1 MKTNLPVT
9 NVEHRYPKGKIIVSR
24 TDLKGVITHANDT
37 FVEISGFSR
46 EELIGKSHNVVRH
59 PDMPPEAF
67 EDLWTTIK
75 AGRPWRGMVK
85 NRCKNGD
92 HYWVKALV
100 VQVRNQQQTL
110 GYMSVRTE
118 PTRKEV
124 ESAERLYRDVREK
137 RCAYRKSRNFVSH
150 IMHFVSFEVRQA
162 IFSASMALLGVGA
175 AAAGLAGWT
184 IAAWIL
190 ALLGVVLAGSNSVF
204 ILYTVSRPL
213 RKAVE
218 YFDRI
223 AQGDLDNDI
232 EVTALDQTGRV
243 LASLATTQAHLRVI
257 IDEIQSSIEVL
268 EKRCSELETEV
279 EQVSTHSRSQ
289 SDRIAQVSVA
299 MEEVSVSVTEVAKS
313 AEGTADSAQS
323 TLEIVNEG
331 NQRMA
336 QSLSNTDQVVTAVQ
350 TSSQGIDRLSEAIGS
365 VGAVT
370 RIIKEIAEQTNLL
383 ALNAA
388 IEAARAGEHGRGFA
402 VVADEVRKLAERT
415 ARSTEDIDR
424 MVADIQGTTASA
436 VEAMR
441 VAADRVGEGRN
452 LIGETYESFKK
463 ITDASTEVNR
473 MSNHIA
479 AAAKEQS
486 TATEEVAKSTEHMS
500 ELIERNTA
508 SLQHVVQ
515 AVDGLRRAAGQLHGL
530 VAHFNA

>member
-1 MKTNLPVT
+1 MKTNLPIT
-9 NVEHRYPKGKIIVSR
+9 NIEHRYPQGKIIVSK
-24 TDLKGVITHANDT
+24 TDLKGLITHANDT

-46 EELIGKSHNVVRH
+46 DELVGKSHNLVRH
-59 PDMPPEAF
+59 PDMPAEAF

-75 AGRPWRGMVK
+75 SGRPWRGMVK

-100 VQVRNQQQTL
+100 VPVRNQHQTL

-118 PTRKEV
+118 PTRREV
-124 ESAERLYRDVREK
+124 EKAERLYRDVREK
-137 RCAYRKSRNFVSH
+137 RRSLRKSRSLYSRILHHVP
-150 IMHFVSFEVRQA
+150 FETRQA
-162 IFSASMALLGVGA
+162 LFSASMALLAVGA
-175 AAAGLAGWT
+175 AAAGLAGWNV
-184 IAAWIL
+184 AAWTM
-190 ALLGVVLAGSNSVF
+190 AFAGAVLAASNSVF
-204 ILYTVSRPL
+204 ILRTVSRPL

-218 YFDRI
+218 HFDRI
-223 AQGDLDNDI
+223 AQGKLDDDI
-232 EVTALDQTGRV
+232 EVSGLDQTGRV

-257 IDEIQSSIEVL
+257 IDDIQGSVEVL
-268 EKRCSELETEV
+268 EKRCTELETEV

-289 SDRIAQVSVA
+289 SDRITQVSVA

-313 AEGTADSAQS
+313 AEGTAASAQS
-323 TLEIVNEG
+323 TLEIVSEG

-350 TSSQGIDRLSEAIGS
+350 TSSQGIDRLSEAIQN

-424 MVADIQGTTASA
+424 MVADIHGTTASA

-452 LIGETYESFKK
+452 MIGETYESFKK
-463 ITDASTEVNR
+463 ITEASTEVNR

-486 TATEEVAKSTEHMS
+486 TATEEVARSTEHMS

-515 AVDGLRRAAGQLHGL
+515 AVDGLRQAAGQLHGL

>member
-1 MKTNLPVT
+1 M
-9 NVEHRYPKGKIIVSR
+9 
-24 TDLKGVITHANDT
+24 
-37 FVEISGFSR
+37 
-46 EELIGKSHNVVRH
+46 
-59 PDMPPEAF
+59 
-67 EDLWTTIK
+67 
-75 AGRPWRGMVK
+75 
-85 NRCKNGD
+85 
-92 HYWVKALV
+92 
-100 VQVRNQQQTL
+100 
-110 GYMSVRTE
+110 
-118 PTRKEV
+118 
-124 ESAERLYRDVREK
+124 
-137 RCAYRKSRNFVSH
+137 
-150 IMHFVSFEVRQA
+150 
-162 IFSASMALLGVGA
+162 
-175 AAAGLAGWT
+175 
-184 IAAWIL
+184 
-190 ALLGVVLAGSNSVF
+190 
-204 ILYTVSRPL
+204 
-213 RKAVE
+213 
-218 YFDRI
+218 
-223 AQGDLDNDI
+223 DNDI

>member
-9 NVEHRYPKGKIIVSR
+9 NVEHPYPKGRIVVSR
-24 TDLKGVITHANDT
+24 TDLRGVITYANET
-37 FVEISGFSR
+37 FVELSGFTR
-46 EELIGKSHNVVRH
+46 DELVGRNHNLVRH

-67 EDLWTTIK
+67 EDLWATIK
-75 AGRPWRGMVK
+75 TGRPWRGMVK

-100 VQVRNQQQTL
+100 VPVRNEQQTL

-118 PTRKEV
+118 PTRREV
-124 ESAERLYRDVREK
+124 EAAERLYRDVREK
-137 RCAYRKSRNFVSH
+137 RRGLRRSRTLVSR
-150 IMHFVSFEVRQA
+150 IMHHVPFETRQA
-162 IFSASMALLGVGA
+162 IFSASMALFAIGA
-175 AAAGLAGWT
+175 AAAGLAGWSV
-184 IAAWIL
+184 AAWAL
-190 ALLGVVLAGSNSVF
+190 ASASVVFAGANSVF
-204 ILYTVSRPL
+204 IVFTVSRPL
-213 RKAVE
+213 RRAVE
-218 YFDRI
+218 HFDRI
-223 AQGDLDNDI
+223 AQGKLGDDI
-232 EVTALDQTGRV
+232 EVSGLDQTGRV

-257 IDEIQSSIEVL
+257 IDEIQRSIDVL
-268 EKRCSELETEV
+268 EARCTELETEV
-279 EQVSTHSRSQ
+279 EQVSAHSRSQ

-313 AEGTADSAQS
+313 AEGTAESAQS
-323 TLEIVNEG
+323 TLETVNEG

-336 QSLSNTDQVVTAVQ
+336 QSLSNTDLVVSAVQ
-350 TSSQGIDRLSEAIGS
+350 TSSQGIDRLSEAILN

-424 MVADIQGTTASA
+424 MVADIQGTTATA
-436 VEAMR
+436 VESMR

-463 ITDASTEVNR
+463 ITEASTEVNR

-479 AAAKEQS
+479 SAAKEQS
-486 TATEEVAKSTEHMS
+486 AATEEVARSTEQMS
-500 ELIERNTA
+500 ELIERNTT

-515 AVDGLRRAAGQLHGL
+515 AVDGLRQTAGQLHGL
-530 VAHFNA
+530 VSQFNA